1 VSWDQLA
8 PAREADADQI
18 DASDLGLAQGQMLRK
33 VRSKMIAMY
42 WIGLMLLLSMML
54 LGVDGCSHQAG
65 SPGRPEDP
73 LSLEAPDEVEAGQT
87 VNLKLI
93 WRNLT
98 DQPIG
103 LTLGGRPAYDFVVT
117 TNEGKEIWRW
127 LAGQTVQDILEIKT
141 VDPGQK
147 LEFMLEVQ
155 PVDQAGA
162 ALPPGNYL
170 VHGIL
175 NLEAPAVLKTK
186 PKPLIIRSKK

>member
-1 VSWDQLA
+1 
-8 PAREADADQI
+8 
-18 DASDLGLAQGQMLRK
+18 
-33 VRSKMIAMY
+33 MIAMY
-42 WIGLMLLLSMML
+42 WAGLMLLLSMTL
-54 LGVDGCSHQAG
+54 LGFDGCSYQAG
-65 SPGRPEDP
+65 NPSSPEAP

-98 DQPIG
+98 DQPAE

-117 TNEGKEIWRW
+117 SGEGKEIWRW
-127 LAGQTVQDILEIKT
+127 LAGQAVQDILEIKT

-147 LEFMLEVQ
+147 LEFTLEWQ

-162 ALPPGNYL
+162 ALPPGHYL

-175 NLEAPAVLKTK
+175 NLDPPAVLKTK
-186 PKPLIIRSKK
+186 PKPLIIRGKK

>member
-1 VSWDQLA
+1 
-8 PAREADADQI
+8 
-18 DASDLGLAQGQMLRK
+18 
-33 VRSKMIAMY
+33 MY
-42 WIGLMLLLSMML
+42 WISLMVLLSMML
-54 LGVDGCSHQAG
+54 LGFDGCSHQAG
-65 SPGRPEDP
+65 RPSRPEDP

-98 DQPIG
+98 DQPVG

-117 TNEGKEIWRW
+117 TNEGKQIWRW
-127 LAGQTVQDILEIKT
+127 LEGEVVQQILEIKT

-147 LEFMLEVQ
+147 LEFTLEWQ

-162 ALPPGNYL
+162 PLAPGRYL

>member
-1 VSWDQLA
+1 
-8 PAREADADQI
+8 
-18 DASDLGLAQGQMLRK
+18 MLT
-33 VRSKMIAMY
+33 MY
-42 WIGLMLLLSMML
+42 WIGLMLLLCMTL
-54 LGVDGCSHQAG
+54 LGFDGCGNQAG
-65 SPGRPEDP
+65 RPGRPEEP

-98 DQPIG
+98 DRPVE

-117 TNEGKEIWRW
+117 TNEGKEMWRW

-147 LEFMLEVQ
+147 LEFMLDWQ

-162 ALPPGNYL
+162 ALPPGHYM
-170 VHGIL
+170 VQGIL
-175 NLEAPAVLKTK
+175 NLEPPAVLKTK
-186 PKPLIIRSKK
+186 PRPLIIGSKK